1 MLIKPGMFGELLIR
15 SGVVDSA
22 GLNRAQ
28 ETQSKTGFSL
38 GKALSDLG
46 LASEDVVSAAIAKGL
61 QLECLGSEMPEIQ
74 TEIRALLPAKFCQK
88 HLIVPLSLK
97 GNSLRLAMADPLD
110 YSSIQDVMFRTSKHV
125 VPVVA
130 SQTPAEL
137 NADTLAA
144 FLPQIFERVSQS
156 TRELRMGA
164 PNR

>member
-130 SQTPAEL
+130 SQTSITRLL
-137 NADTLAA
+137 NL
-144 FLPQIFERVSQS
+144 
-156 TRELRMGA
+156 
-164 PNR
+164 